1 MPILKMPLQ
10 IDSSGK
16 IATAKTTEEIIKQK
30 ITDYLLTSMFER
42 PMIPAYGA
50 NTDVLIFENFD
61 SLFFEEFKLEAL
73 SGLQKTI
80 SGAQIS
86 NMYILG
92 PSSLNDSTVS
102 LAVEYKLPTF
112 GTRKAF
118 IEVVTP
124 PNLNED
130 SPL

>member
-1 MPILKMPLQ
+1 MSILKIPMQ
-10 IDSSGK
+10 IDSSGRL
-16 IATAKTTEEIIKQK
+16 ASAKTTDEIIKQK

-42 PMIPAYGA
+42 PMAPSYGA
-50 NTDVLIFENFD
+50 NTDALIFENFD

-73 SGLQKTI
+73 SGLQKNI

-102 LAVEYKLPTF
+102 ISVEYKLPTF
-112 GTRKAF
+112 GTRQA
-118 IEVVTP
+118 IIQVLIP
-124 PNLNED
+124 SDLNED
-130 SPL
+130 SSL

>member
-1 MPILKMPLQ
+1 MSILKMPLQ

-42 PMIPAYGA
+42 LMIPAYGA
-50 NTDVLIFENFD
+50 NTDVLVFENFD

-92 PSSLNDSTVS
+92 PSSLKDSTVS

-112 GTRKAF
+112 GTRQAI

>member
-10 IDSSGK
+10 IDSSGRL
-16 IATAKTTEEIIKQK
+16 ASAKTTDEIVKQK
-30 ITDYLLTSMFER
+30 ITDYLITSMFER
-42 PMIPAYGA
+42 PMIPSYGA

-73 SGLQKTI
+73 SGLKKHV

-92 PSSLNDSTVS
+92 PSSLQDSTVS
-102 LAVEYKLPTF
+102 IAVEYSLPTF
-112 GTRKAF
+112 GTRQAV
-118 IEVVTP
+118 IEVIIP
-124 PNLNED
+124 SDLNED